1 MCLAM
6 TLKWKCAEKKNRQR
20 IKCMM
25 SGSLL
30 YPLFKTSTTAKLS
43 HCATIVF
50 LDHSCPQIATARII
64 GINSFHVMF
73 TLSIPS
79 GH

>member
-1 MCLAM
+1 MRLAM
-6 TLKWKCAEKKNRQR
+6 SLKWKCAEKKNRQR

-25 SGSLL
+25 SGSLP

-43 HCATIVF
+43 HCATTVF

-64 GINSFHVMF
+64 GINSLLVMF
-73 TLSIPS
+73 ALSIPS